1 MGRVGYARAG
11 VFVRQEGDGCTGWMG
26 GWAWLLIWWWC
37 LKICLFE
44 GWADFG
50 LG

>member
-26 GWAWLLIWWWC
+26 GFW
-37 LKICLFE
+37 
-44 GWADFG
+44 GWVG
-50 LG
+50 GRGC